1 MKHAFVRYRFK
12 VYFVH
17 ILERHISYAA
27 RPLHAADPSQSM
39 GAHSRLERAHP
50 LSATHMSVDH
60 VLQPVSPC
68 MPPWRSTGRV
78 RGIPH
83 PFALRSVRGQG
94 HLRTG
99 GDPQSAAEC
108 SKGCGLNDN
117 ETHIVDRYI
126 KVHSIGGGLY
136 GEFRNS
142 EICAPILLL
151 PYRAPS

>member
-1 MKHAFVRYRFK
+1 MIIRFI

-27 RPLHAADPSQSM
+27 RLLHAADPSQSM
-39 GAHSRLERAHP
+39 GAQGRLERAHP

-94 HLRTG
+94 HLCTG
-99 GDPQSAAEC
+99 GDPQSAAEY

-117 ETHIVDRYI
+117 ETHIVDRNI
-126 KVHSIGGGLY
+126 KVHSI
-136 GEFRNS
+136 
-142 EICAPILLL
+142 
-151 PYRAPS
+151 